1 MQIDLVWGL
10 IAVIVMTTVGYI
22 LRNAYR
28 DKTLHQSGLRSV
40 VIGMTMVSIAMVFEV
55 LGVVAPG
62 YGEPLFG
69 ILRVVVFFMGGALF
83 VVRGLYDWS
92 PLSAEVRRQYT
103 AAQREL
109 AERIKAEIALREAH
123 DQLEQRVLE
132 RTAALREAN
141 RRLYLQA
148 LTFATLAEGVVVTDL
163 QGMVLDA
170 NPAAAHIFGYA
181 AERIIGKEIK
191 PGLFEGIPFRSWNQ
205 LRRVI
210 EKEGQWTGELAYV
223 HPKGKELSISCRV
236 VLYLDDRYEP
246 VGFIAVG
253 RDITEQRLAES
264 VVRRH
269 SLTFENLSESI
280 ILIDNQGMILDCN
293 PATTTV
299 FGDARESLVGINLYE
314 WHKSPISDQTI
325 ATIAS
330 IIETE
335 GRWAG
340 NLPFFRVGG
349 EVGTAA
355 VTILRL
361 HDEAQQFVGSV
372 LLSRDITEQVR
383 AEAERQRNEAL
394 LQSVLQSAPARIAVL
409 NHEGKRILTNQIWK
423 DDFCGYAESTGVS
436 ALEDGDLRKAAPL
449 LAPDSVESAVVEAG
463 VRAVLEGE
471 QNGFT
476 YEYGVDL
483 SPNPRWYF
491 LQVSPLLAE
500 RGGVVITHTDITE
513 RKVAQHNLMRQE
525 RFALLG
531 RLSTTL
537 AHEINN
543 PLQAIR
549 MNLDLVLDFKLPVT
563 EQRDLLETVRTE
575 IERLNNG
582 TVRILNFARFRYRTP
597 QQVDMREV
605 VDHSLQLL
613 HQEFAQKGI
622 QVVVKAEPTPHV
634 SIDFDELT
642 QICLNLLLNGR
653 DSMPDGG
660 MVVVDL
666 RYSEGWVSLAFEND
680 GPPIPPDVLPRL
692 FEPFFTTKG
701 EGTGLGLYTC
711 QSILEQHGGRIQGE
725 NLPEHQGVRF
735 TVTLPA
741 SVPVVATS

>member
-10 IAVIVMTTVGYI
+10 IALIVMTTVGYI

-28 DKTLHQSGLRSV
+28 DGTLRQPGLRSV

-69 ILRVVVFFMGGALF
+69 FLRVVIFFMGGALF

-92 PLSAEVRRQYT
+92 PLGAEVRRQYA

-132 RTAALREAN
+132 RTTALREAN
-141 RRLYLQA
+141 RHLYLQA

-163 QGMVLDA
+163 VGKVLDA
-170 NPAAAHIFGYA
+170 NTAAAHIFGYA
-181 AERIIGKEIK
+181 AERIVGKEVK
-191 PGLFEGIPFRSWNQ
+191 AGLFGGIPFRSWNQ
-205 LRRVI
+205 LRRAI
-210 EKEGQWTGELAYV
+210 EKEGQWTGELEYR
-223 HPKGKELSISCRV
+223 HPNGDQLCISCRV
-236 VLYLDDRYEP
+236 VLYHNDRYEP
-246 VGFIAVG
+246 EGFIAVG
-253 RDITEQRLAES
+253 RDITDQRRAEA

-280 ILIDNQGMILDCN
+280 ILTDNDGIILDCN
-293 PATTTV
+293 AATTTI
-299 FGDARESLVGINLYE
+299 FGDMREAVVGQNLYQ
-314 WHKSPISDQTI
+314 WGKSPIQADEI
-325 ATIAS
+325 ATINHVV
-330 IIETE
+330 ETA
-335 GRWAG
+335 GRWSG
-340 NLPFFRVGG
+340 NMPFYKPNG
-349 EVGTAA
+349 ELGVVA

-361 HDEAQQFVGSV
+361 HDESQQWQGSV
-372 LLSRDITEQVR
+372 LLLRDITEQVR

-394 LQSVLQSAPARIAVL
+394 LQSVLRSAPARIAVL
-409 NHEGKRILTNQIWK
+409 NHEGKRMLTNHIWTE
-423 DDFCGYAESTGVS
+423 DFCGHAEVNGVK
-436 ALEDGDLRKAAPL
+436 ALPDGDLRKGAPL
-449 LAPDSVESAVVEAG
+449 LAPDSAESREVADG
-463 VRAVLEGE
+463 IQAVLEGE
-471 QNGFT
+471 QTGFS

-483 SPNPRWYF
+483 PPNPRWYF

-549 MNLDLVLDFKLPVT
+549 INLDMVLDFKLPVA
-563 EQRDLLETVRTE
+563 EQRELLEIVRHE
-575 IERLNNG
+575 IERLNSG
-582 TVRILNFARFRYRTP
+582 TVRILNFARIRHRRSQAVDVQEVLTRT
-597 QQVDMREV
+597 
-605 VDHSLQLL
+605 LQLL
-613 HQEFAQKGI
+613 RQEFERQGI
-622 QVVVKAEPTPHV
+622 QVLVNAQPTPLV
-634 SIDFDELT
+634 TIDPDELT

-660 MVVVDL
+660 TQVVKIENVN
-666 RYSEGWVSLAFEND
+666 GWVTLAFEND
-680 GPPIPPDVLPRL
+680 GPAIPPDVLAHL

-711 QSILEQHGGRIQGE
+711 QSILEQHGGTIQGE
-725 NLPEHQGVRF
+725 NLPDHQGVRF
-735 TVTLPA
+735 TIALPVSMPIAAA
-741 SVPVVATS
+741 S